1 MDIAEV
7 CIPNTIFDKLS
18 YLADESIEKGAVVWV
33 TLRGKKK
40 MGLVL
45 DICKGVARNAPT
57 DEAPKY
63 EMKTAT
69 RHESGYVFSER
80 YLETLQWCANY
91 YMCSAGEALTAFWPA
106 DLEKYL
112 CS

>member
-7 CIPNTIFDKLS
+7 CIPNTIFDKLL
-18 YLADESIEKGAVVWV
+18 YWADESIEKGAVVWV

-45 DICKGVARNAPT
+45 DVHGNIPT
-57 DEAPKY
+57 Y
-63 EMKTAT
+63 EMKIAV

>member
-45 DICKGVARNAPT
+45 DLHNNTPN
-57 DEAPKY
+57 Y
-63 EMKTAT
+63 ELKSAT
-69 RHESGYVFSER
+69 RHESNYKFSQQ

-91 YMCSAGEALTAFWPA
+91 YMCSTGEALTAFWPA

-112 CS
+112 CN